1 MSFIEIRFAESLN
14 KVLAH
19 SRRTFSRPGTRAG
32 AGRLAQAQSR
42 PRACRVRIA
51 VAERLGDTRRRR
63 AVRSPAPGTPRASTC
78 HFRGAASALPPPTRG
93 SSPWSPALP
102 APSIYIAGPHRPI
115 LGSAGRSS
123 PLAAPPRAAWPRQR
137 GHRARSRRHRHGL
150 CGASG
155 AEPQAG
161 GQQLV
166 SNGDRK
172 NAGPHRGPCL
182 SSRAGPMEKGR
193 GGLELGAASQPL
205 ALAGPTALPSRGHA
219 AGSWL
224 HSSAQQSLPSPD
236 QFCSARSLFPL

>member
-1 MSFIEIRFAESLN
+1 MSSPTPGGRSAA
-14 KVLAH
+14 LA
-19 SRRTFSRPGTRAG
+19 RGP

-42 PRACRVRIA
+42 PRACRLPIA
-51 VAERLGDTRRRR
+51 VEEPLGRYAQAQSGPIPGSRDAEGEHLSLQ
-63 AVRSPAPGTPRASTC
+63 RSCQRPPSPNAGRGPR
-78 HFRGAASALPPPTRG
+78 
-93 SSPWSPALP
+93 SPALP

-123 PLAAPPRAAWPRQR
+123 PLAAPPRPAWPRQR
-137 GHRARSRRHRHGL
+137 GHRARSRRHRCDL

-182 SSRAGPMEKGR
+182 SYRARPMEKGR
-193 GGLELGAASQPL
+193 GGPELGAASQPL

-219 AGSWL
+219 AGSCL
-224 HSSAQQSLPSPD
+224 HSSAEQSLRSPD